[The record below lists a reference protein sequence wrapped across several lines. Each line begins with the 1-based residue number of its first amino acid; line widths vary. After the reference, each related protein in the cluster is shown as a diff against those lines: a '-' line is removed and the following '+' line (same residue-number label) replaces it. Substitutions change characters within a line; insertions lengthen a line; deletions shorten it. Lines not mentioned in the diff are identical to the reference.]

1 MDKLSRKVAIVTSA
15 ATGMGRA
22 TAIRLAQEG
31 AEYTV
36 IRFANLIRRSFL
48 QPNMA
53 TNSRHRLL
61 MVMIG
66 IRC

>member
-1 MDKLSRKVAIVTSA
+1 MDKLSRKVAIVTGA
-15 ATGMGRA
+15 AAGMGRA

-53 TNSRHRLL
+53 TNSRRRLL